1 MPELPEVEFVR
12 RQLSAVLPGR
22 KILSAELLR
31 PGLAPDTA
39 AEEFSSRLVGRQIEE
54 VSRRGKFLIIG
65 FSESGML
72 AVHLRMTGM
81 FAFLAPSDELPRHT
95 HLVLELTGG
104 KTLAFCDQR
113 HFARVYLAA
122 GNEYS
127 QIPAISQL
135 APEPFP
141 ETFSFQEFTAAL
153 QRCRRPIKDFL
164 LDQTKVC
171 GLGNIYAAE
180 ALFRAAIHPAVRAYR
195 LGPQRRKRLYNA
207 ILETIADALTAL
219 PEPSK
224 FLIDC
229 GAEVYGDDSDGRW
242 FVYGRTGKKCPKCS
256 KQIRSIRQS
265 GRTTF
270 YCPGCQRR

>member
-12 RQLSAVLPGR
+12 RQLSAILPGR

-39 AEEFSSRLVGRQIEE
+39 AGEFASRLVGRE
-54 VSRRGKFLIIG
+54 VREVLRRGKFLIIG
-65 FSESGML
+65 LSASGML

-81 FAFLAPSDELPRHT
+81 FVSVAPGDKLPRHT

-127 QIPAISQL
+127 QIPAISKL

-141 ETFSFQEFTAAL
+141 ESFSFQEFTAAV
-153 QRCRRPIKDFL
+153 QRCRRSIKDFL

-180 ALFRAAIHPAVRAYR
+180 ALFRAAIHPAVRAHK

-207 ILETIADALTAL
+207 ILETIADALNAL

-224 FLIDC
+224 FFIDD
-229 GAEVYGDDSDGRW
+229 GAGIHGDNSDGKW
-242 FVYGRTGKKCPKCS
+242 LVYGRAGKKCPKCP
-256 KQIRSIRQS
+256 KQIRTIRQS